1 MKSMLTIMAAALL
14 AIATAGPA
22 FAQIGQYDADFNN
35 YLSHHPNEAAQI
47 RANPRLIDNPT
58 YIKNHPGLNQY
69 LDNHPNVRKTIR
81 AQSNGGM
88 MHGEAMRGPG
98 PGAYAGRGPGDYDSN
113 HVWRDQGWWQKNH
126 PDVWAK
132 RHPNR

>member
-1 MKSMLTIMAAALL
+1 MKRLIILTAALF
-14 AIATAGPA
+14 AIAIAAPA
-22 FAQIGQYDADFNN
+22 FAQVGQYDADFNN

-47 RANPRLIDNPT
+47 QSNPRIIDDPA
-58 YIKNHPGLNQY
+58 YIKAHPGLNQY
-69 LDNHPNVRKTIR
+69 LDNHPNVRRTIR
-81 AQSNGGM
+81 AQSNGAM
-88 MHGEAMRGPG
+88 MHGEAM
-98 PGAYAGRGPGDYDSN
+98 RGPGDYDSN

>member
-22 FAQIGQYDADFNN
+22 FAQVRQYDADFNN

-47 RANPRLIDNPT
+47 QANPRLIDDPT

-81 AQSNGGM
+81 AQSA
-88 MHGEAMRGPG
+88 E
-98 PGAYAGRGPGDYDSN
+98 
-113 HVWRDQGWWQKNH
+113 K
-126 PDVWAK
+126 
-132 RHPNR
+132 